1 MSTLASKGPLES
13 KMPALAFYQL
23 KAAILVLSLMITFGT
38 DFWSRILNT
47 FGSKRFFT
55 LFWKCLLSHR
65 EFFLFIEFVQIES
78 RPDTSIVRAWT
89 IWESLCPRKFWPWHW
104 TVLFVHLWNF
114 WTGGRICWQFRY
126 LRTLWRLN
134 CFQTGLMCEWMWWKT
149 RSYFGLNGKIGRMH
163 ATSYKVARIN
173 LMDAFMIWEK
183 REGSKSARCSWH
195 CLGASFCHWHS
206 WWKDIKKS
214 YGFYRFRHTPWLNDY
229 GQPFTEHIQQCHSTT
244 RMGEWSNIRQHLL
257 RGRTFSP
264 DSDCGC
270 GKCVL
275 APLQISQNSCLSHPK
290 SWLHNYLS

>member
-134 CFQTGLMCEWMWWKT
+134 WFQTGLMCEWMGWKT

-163 ATSYKVARIN
+163 ATSYKVARIK
-173 LMDAFMIWEK
+173 LMDAFMIWEQK
-183 REGSKSARCSWH
+183 REAQRARDVLDTVLEPHFATDIVDEKTSKKLWLLPISTYSLTQWSRTT
-195 CLGASFCHWHS
+195 LHWTHPAMS
-206 WWKDIKKS
+206 QYYQNGWVIKYS
-214 YGFYRFRHTPWLNDY
+214 PAPTSRSDFQPWLWLWLRPMRF
-229 GQPFTEHIQQCHSTT
+229 GSTT
-244 RMGEWSNIRQHLL
+244 DFPKLL
-257 RGRTFSP
+257 SFASKKLTP
-264 DSDCGC
+264 
-270 GKCVL
+270 
-275 APLQISQNSCLSHPK
+275 
-290 SWLHNYLS
+290 